1 MIITKQVDLGIDIP
15 FINAVTGKTVNNNN
29 IDLGGDNGVLIP
41 YIEIM
46 RNDAILANG
55 FFTVPVVDESLIS
68 GQTGYIKIDNIE
80 LETSALGNEKAQ
92 IISLLN
98 SGVIIK

>member
-1 MIITKQVDLGIDIP
+1 M
-15 FINAVTGKTVNNNN
+15 
-29 IDLGGDNGVLIP
+29 GGDNGVLIP
-41 YIEIM
+41 YIEIV
-46 RNDAILANG
+46 RNDAILPNG

-68 GQTGYIKIDNIE
+68 GQSGFIKIDNVE